1 MSKKKEWMQGPIA
14 WMATNPVAA
23 NLLMILLL
31 VGGIAISTQ
40 VQREVF
46 PYFDSTE
53 VTISVTVD
61 GATPEEM
68 EKSVALAIE
77 EAMEGIDGIDEV
89 TATMRSGSA
98 SITVE
103 GIDSIDG
110 NVLLQDIKAAVDRIT
125 TFPEEADE
133 PVIALRSPRRQVV
146 SLMLTGGGSPQVL
159 RYWAELIREELAQ
172 DPAIPQAELQGVRDH
187 EVLVEIS
194 QDTLRRYG
202 LTIGDVSTAIG
213 TSAIE
218 QGDGTLRA
226 SSGDIM
232 LRVNER
238 RDYANEFS
246 SVAIRTNDDGS
257 RLLLEDIATITDT
270 FDDSTR
276 WTEFNDQEAIAIFV
290 YSYGDKGPEQV
301 AAAALKHVEYFN
313 ETMPADL
320 NLYVRD
326 NQADI
331 FIERQ
336 ELLMSNAFLGM
347 ALVFLS
353 LAIFLRPSLAFWV
366 SLGIPVSV
374 IGAFWFFNPLGIT
387 INMMSLFA
395 FLVTL
400 GIVVDDAI
408 VVGENVSA
416 WQERG
421 ASPLKAA
428 ICGTREVGIPVVFSV
443 LTNMLAFMPILFIPG
458 VMGKVWISIPLIVFS
473 VFFLSLVESLFILP
487 AHLAHS
493 RQIDKEA
500 RNEEWKKKSVFGKM
514 FAWPARLQRKINAGI
529 LYIIQTK
536 FSRFVGKVLVARYI
550 TISIAIAIL
559 IGTAAYVASGRMGFD
574 LMPRVESDYAYA
586 EAELPEGTPHAEVVK
601 IKDHLV
607 QTAKEVIAENGG
619 DALSKGISVIINDE
633 SLNMYVYLTDPDVR
647 PMHTTEFTSEW
658 REKVGVMAGVEKLL
672 FQADRG
678 GPGSGSSLTVYLSH
692 RDTDT
697 LDQAAEAFGELITT
711 YAGIGDV
718 DTGTSRTSRQ
728 FDVTLTPIAEQL
740 GFTSQ
745 SVSTQIRNAFQG
757 STALRQQ
764 RGNNE
769 ITVRVRLPESERSNE
784 AAFEDLILR
793 APSGQEVLL
802 RDIIVL
808 DDGNA
813 DSVIR
818 HVNGRRTAT
827 VSANVTPSSET
838 GRMMEVLS
846 NEIMPQLMA
855 DYSGLSWE
863 FAGRQTEMQESSQTM
878 MYGFLF
884 SLMGIYALLAIPFKS
899 YSQPLI
905 IMISIPFGIVGAV
918 FGHWIM
924 DYSLSLVSVY
934 GIVAL
939 AGVVVND
946 SLVLIDFANRQ
957 RLQGIAAFE
966 AVQQAAVQRCR
977 PILLTT
983 ITTFVGLAPL
993 VFETSRQAKML
1004 IPMALSL
1011 AFGILFATFI
1021 CLLLVPALYLA
1032 LDDIHELFE
1041 SKKVHEHDGVVEEG

>member
-1 MSKKKEWMQGPIA
+1 MSTKKEWMQGPIA

-31 VGGIAISTQ
+31 VGGIAVSTQ

-46 PYFDSTE
+46 PYFDTTE

-89 TATMRSGSA
+89 TATMRSGGA
-98 SITVE
+98 TIVVE
-103 GIDSIDG
+103 GIDSVDG
-110 NVLLQDIKAAVDRIT
+110 NVLLQDVKAAVDRIT
-125 TFPEEADE
+125 TFPEDAEE
-133 PVIALRSPRRQVV
+133 PVIALRSARRQVV
-146 SLMLTGGGSPQVL
+146 SLMLTGGETPQAL
-159 RYWAELIREELAQ
+159 RYWAEVIREELAQ
-172 DPAIPQAELQGVRDH
+172 DAAIPQAELQGVRDH

-202 LTIGDVSTAIG
+202 LTIADVSAAIG
-213 TSAIE
+213 STAIE
-218 QGDGTLRA
+218 QGGGTLRA

-238 RDYANEFS
+238 RDYAADFGS
-246 SVAIRTNDDGS
+246 IAIRTNDDGS
-257 RLLLEDIATITDT
+257 RLILEDIAKITNT

-276 WTEFNDQEAIAIFV
+276 WTEFNGQDALAIYV

-313 ETMPADL
+313 ATMPTDL
-320 NLYVRD
+320 KLYVRD
-326 NQADI
+326 NQADV
-331 FIERQ
+331 FVERQ
-336 ELLMSNAFLGM
+336 ELLMSNAALGM
-347 ALVFLS
+347 ALVFLC

-374 IGAFWFFNPLGIT
+374 LGSFWFFGPLNMT

-458 VMGKVWISIPLIVFS
+458 VMGKIWLSIPLVVFS

-493 RQIDKEA
+493 RQINPEDSEQIWQE
-500 RNEEWKKKSVFGKM
+500 RSTWGKIV
-514 FAWPARLQRKINAGI
+514 AWPSRFQRQINAGI
-529 LYIIQTK
+529 LYLIQNN
-536 FSRFVGKVLVARYI
+536 FSNFVKKVLHLRYI
-550 TISIAIAIL
+550 TIAVAIAIL
-559 IGTAAYVASGRMGFD
+559 TATAAYVASGRMGFD

-586 EAELPEGTPHAEVVK
+586 EAELPEGTPHAEIQK
-601 IKDHLV
+601 IKNHILYC
-607 QTAKEVIAENGG
+607 AEEVVAANGG
-619 DALSKGISVIINDE
+619 DALSTGISAMIVDE
-633 SLNMYVYLTDPDVR
+633 ALYIYVYLTDPDVR
-647 PMHTTEFTSEW
+647 PMNTTDFMEEW
-658 REKVGVMAGVEKLL
+658 RTKVGVMAGVEKLL
-672 FQADRG
+672 FQSDRG
-678 GPGSGSSLTVYLSH
+678 GPGSGSSLTLYLSH

-697 LDQAAEAFGELITT
+697 LDQAAIAFGELIST
-711 YAGIGDV
+711 YAGIGDI
-718 DTGTSRTSRQ
+718 DTGTSRTARQ
-728 FDVTLTPIAEQL
+728 FDVKLTPAAEQL

-757 STALRQQ
+757 TIALRQQ

-769 ITVRVRLPESERSNE
+769 ITVRVRLPEEERRNE
-784 AAFEDLILR
+784 AAFEDLVLR

-802 RDIIVL
+802 RDIIIL
-808 DDGNA
+808 EDGKA

-818 HVNGRRTAT
+818 HVDGRRTAT

-846 NEIMPQLMA
+846 AEIMPQLMA
-855 DYSGLSWE
+855 DYSGLSWQ

-884 SLMGIYALLAIPFKS
+884 ALVGIYALLAIPFKS

-939 AGVVVND
+939 SGVVVND

-957 RLQGIAAFE
+957 RLQGIASFE
-966 AVQQAAVQRCR
+966 AIQQAAVQRCR

-1021 CLLLVPALYLA
+1021 CLLLVPTLYLA
-1032 LDDIHELFE
+1032 LDDIHELLA
-1041 SKKVHEHDGVVEEG
+1041 KKETK

>member
-31 VGGIAISTQ
+31 VGGIAMSTQ

-46 PYFDSTE
+46 PYFDTTE

-89 TATMRSGSA
+89 TATMRSGGA
-98 SITVE
+98 TIVVE
-103 GIDSIDG
+103 GIDSVDG
-110 NVLLQDIKAAVDRIT
+110 NVLLQDVKAAVDRIT
-125 TFPEEADE
+125 TFPEDADE

-146 SLMLTGGGSPQVL
+146 SLMLIGGETPQAL

-172 DPAIPQAELQGVRDH
+172 DSAIPQAELQGVRDH

-213 TSAIE
+213 SSAIE
-218 QGDGTLRA
+218 QGGGTLRA

-238 RDYANEFS
+238 RDYATDFA
-246 SVAIRTNDDGS
+246 SVAVRTNDDGS
-257 RLLLEDIATITDT
+257 RLLLEDIATITNT

-276 WTEFNDQEAIAIFV
+276 WTEFNGQDALAIYV
-290 YSYGDKGPEQV
+290 YSYGDKGPETV
-301 AAAALKHVEYFN
+301 AAATLKHVEYFN

-320 NLYVRD
+320 KLYVRD
-326 NQADI
+326 NQADV
-331 FIERQ
+331 FVERQ
-336 ELLMSNAFLGM
+336 ELLMKNATTGM
-347 ALVFLS
+347 ILVFLC
-353 LAIFLRPSLAFWV
+353 LTVFLRPSLAFWV

-374 IGAFWFFNPLGIT
+374 LGSFWFFGPLNMT

-428 ICGTREVGIPVVFSV
+428 VCGTREVGIPVVFSV

-458 VMGKVWISIPLIVFS
+458 VMGKIWLSIPLVVFS

-487 AHLAHS
+487 AHLAHTKH
-493 RQIDKEA
+493 INAEE
-500 RNEEWKKKSVFGKM
+500 NEIAWHNKTVLAKIVS
-514 FAWPARLQRKINAGI
+514 WPARAQRQINAGI
-529 LYIIQTK
+529 LYVIQNH
-536 FSRFVGKVLVARYI
+536 FSRFVKQVLVLRYI
-550 TISIAIAIL
+550 TIAVAIAIL
-559 IGTAAYVASGRMGFD
+559 TATAAYVASGRMGFD

-586 EAELPEGTPHAEVVK
+586 EAELPEGTPHAEVAK
-601 IKDHLV
+601 IKEHLV
-607 QTAKEVIAENGG
+607 QSAQKVIDANGG
-619 DALSKGISVIINDE
+619 DALSTGINVIIQDE
-633 SLNMYVYLTDPDVR
+633 SLYIFVYLTDPDVR
-647 PMHTTEFTSEW
+647 PMNTTAFMEEW
-658 REKVGVMAGVEKLL
+658 RNTAGVMAGVEKLL
-672 FQADRG
+672 FQSDRG
-678 GPGSGSSLTVYLSH
+678 GPGSGSSLTLYLSH

-697 LDQAAEAFGELITT
+697 LDQAAIAFGELIST
-711 YAGIGDV
+711 YAGIGDI

-728 FDVTLTPIAEQL
+728 FDVKLTPTAEQL

-745 SVSTQIRNAFQG
+745 SVSSQIRNAFQG
-757 STALRQQ
+757 ATALRQQ

-769 ITVRVRLPESERSNE
+769 ITVRIRLPEEERSNE
-784 AAFEDLILR
+784 AAFEDLVLR
-793 APSGQEVLL
+793 SPSGQEVLL
-802 RDIIVL
+802 RDIIIL
-808 DDGNA
+808 EDGKA

-846 NEIMPQLMA
+846 TEIMPQLMA
-855 DYSGLSWE
+855 DYSGLSWQ
-863 FAGRQTEMQESSQTM
+863 FAGRQTEMQDSSKTM

-884 SLMGIYALLAIPFKS
+884 ALMGIYALLAIPFKS

-905 IMISIPFGIVGAV
+905 IMVSIPFGIVGAV
-918 FGHWIM
+918 AGHWLM
-924 DYSLSLVSVY
+924 DYSLSLISVF

-939 AGVVVND
+939 SGVVVND

-957 RLQGIAAFE
+957 RRQGV
-966 AVQQAAVQRCR
+966 AVFDAIQQAAVQRCR

-993 VFETSRQAKML
+993 VFETSRQAKFL

-1032 LDDIHELFE
+1032 LDDIHELLSPTEPKNEE
-1041 SKKVHEHDGVVEEG
+1041 S